1 MQLLKYR
8 FKKFSFLSGRMFM
21 NRMSK
26 YIYIYLYIYIFIYI
40 SLKEIGFERKN
51 KANFLKAF

>member
-26 YIYIYLYIYIFIYI
+26 YIYIYLYIYIYIYI
-40 SLKEIGFERKN
+40 YIYFIKRDWVRK
-51 KANFLKAF
+51 KK